1 MKYLKIIIQIFVLY
15 AFCWIGTVL
24 VEWLH
29 IPLPGSIIGLLL
41 LLGCLLSG
49 IMPAKFVKEGAGFLL
64 PILTLLFIP
73 ATVGIMNYP
82 ELLSG
87 YGVILIVIVT
97 ISTLITLVLTGK
109 LARKMEGNAHGRD

>member
-1 MKYLKIIIQIFVLY
+1 MKYLKIILQIVVLY
-15 AFCWIGTVL
+15 AFCWVGTVL

-41 LLGCLLSG
+41 LLACLLSG

-87 YGVILIVIVT
+87 YGVLLVVIVT
-97 ISTLITLVLTGK
+97 ISTLMTLVLTGK
-109 LARKMEGNAHGRD
+109 LARKMEGDVHGRD